1 MKRSQCESNNP
12 ESCLV
17 PRHVSIVMDGNGRW
31 AQQRLMKRI
40 MGHRAGVKAVR
51 RAIDFCLDH
60 QISVLSLFALSVEN
74 FLFRPDT
81 EVKFLISLFSDM
93 ITSNLAEL
101 NDNGVCIRVIGD
113 TSVLGDIVQDHIQ
126 HAQTVTKNNT
136 KLILVIALHYSG
148 RWDIFQAAKKFAQH
162 LMDEKINP
170 STQTEKDFSQFL
182 CLSDLPE
189 PDLMIRTSGEQRISN
204 FLLWQ
209 LAYTELF
216 FSDVFWPDFN
226 DAVFQQALAVFQKR
240 QRRFGK
246 TGEQVAI

>member
-1 MKRSQCESNNP
+1 MKNTVQYEKNGP
-12 ESCLV
+12 EYFV
-17 PRHVSIVMDGNGRW
+17 PHHVSIVMDGNGRW

-60 QISVLSLFALSVEN
+60 HIAVLSLFALSVEN
-74 FLFRPDT
+74 FLFRPEA

-93 ITSNLAEL
+93 ISSNLAEL
-101 NDNGVCIRVIGD
+101 NSNGVCIRVIGD
-113 TSVLGDIVQDHIQ
+113 ISVLGATVQEQIQ
-126 HAQTVTKNNT
+126 CAQTLTKNNT

-148 RWDIFQAAKKFAQH
+148 RWDIFQAAQKFAQH
-162 LMDEKINP
+162 TLDIKINP

-226 DAVFQQALAVFQKR
+226 DTIFHQAIAVFQKR

-246 TGEQVAI
+246 TGEQIAL